1 MLEFFSKDVISYCES
16 HTVRSND
23 VWDRIEKS
31 TRENTNDPGMISGP
45 YQGTLLRML
54 SQIIRPDRI
63 LEVGTFTAYSAACLA
78 EGLTDDGRLITIET
92 NDSLKP
98 LIEEHLSWSEFG
110 HKVDVRFGDARD
122 VLKAMEDTFD
132 LVFIDAAK
140 KQYGEYY
147 EESLKRLRSGGVI
160 VVDNVLWR
168 GKVAEDN
175 PDERTRSIQQF
186 NEKISSDN
194 RVEPFLMPIR
204 DGLYVVRKK

>member
-1 MLEFFSKDVISYCES
+1 
-16 HTVRSND
+16 
-23 VWDRIEKS
+23 
-31 TRENTNDPGMISGP
+31 GMISGP

-63 LEVGTFTAYSAACLA
+63 LEVGTFTAYSAVCLA
-78 EGLTDDGRLITIET
+78 EGLTDDGRLITIEK
-92 NDSLKP
+92 NESLKP